1 MRFILLTIAYK
12 INKIMPVLKSKEDVK
27 SLLSTKKGGTKP
39 VIFGDEIN
47 KLKTGEGLF
56 ISLDE
61 WTIKTTPI

>member
-1 MRFILLTIAYK
+1 
-12 INKIMPVLKSKEDVK
+12 MPVLKSKEDVK
-27 SLLSTKKGGTKP
+27 SLLASKRGGVKH
-39 VIFGDEIN
+39 VIFGEEIN